1 MVLYCCFTQNELDA
15 VSEKTFYGGPI
26 FVQRI
31 NANQDPHTVFDT
43 IETEILNVLPTVPPS
58 PPAELN
64 ENAPPPKARIS
75 AANES

>member
-43 IETEILNVLPTVPPS
+43 IETEILNVLPDCSALPPS
-58 PPAELN
+58 RAERKCPA
-64 ENAPPPKARIS
+64 PQG
-75 AANES
+75 